1 MRRIDRGRHAGGWLA
16 LLALILGLGTGCE
29 AAVDPFTETALEDA
43 TKHLSEMEL
52 VQAVE
57 MTIENPGSA
66 KEEQYVLHVTLNPEA
81 PLRRPEAF
89 HILGMRNDGGVT
101 RLEDN
106 GVKEDDLAGDG
117 TYSARVD
124 RSCLEGLD
132 TSQWLG
138 KDIISLTLSCG
149 IDFISPRAECAG
161 EGICP
166 ESASRSLLWG
176 LIEYEVDVV
185 ICWCFER
192 CDVDIEFSL
201 GKLDPAPALPSHEP
215 L

>member
-1 MRRIDRGRHAGGWLA
+1 
-16 LLALILGLGTGCE
+16 
-29 AAVDPFTETALEDA
+29 VDPFTETALEDA

-149 IDFISPRAECAG
+149 IDFISPGAECAG

-185 ICWCFER
+185 TCWCFEG